1 VQTESFRQ
9 PLLLCNAI
17 VYLRC
22 NMTASRSSFRLSGHS
37 MTFDLRRHALR
48 SDLADV
54 ALAGMTFAPHY
65 AEAVQR
71 ECALPFLAMCNKPG
85 GDQVSELLFG
95 EAFGLLDI
103 SGGWAWGYS
112 IHDHYVGYVKAD
124 ALTALSGHTQA
135 ETKGDP
141 VEAASAFLDIP
152 YVWGGRGGAGI
163 DCSGLVQRGLAAA
176 GISAP
181 RDSDMQMAETGSL
194 FLDDVELKRA
204 DLIFFPG
211 HVGMMVDADHI
222 LHATRHHGK
231 TVIEPLADVVA
242 RVAAEYP
249 KAITARKRLSL

>member
-1 VQTESFRQ
+1 
-9 PLLLCNAI
+9 
-17 VYLRC
+17 
-22 NMTASRSSFRLSGHS
+22 MTASRSSFRLSGHS

-48 SDLADV
+48 GDLADV
-54 ALAGMTFAPHY
+54 ALAGLTFAPHY
-65 AEAVQR
+65 AEAVLR
-71 ECALPFLAMCNKPG
+71 ECALPFGAMYSKPN
-85 GDQVSELLFG
+85 GDQVSELLEG
-95 EAFGLLDI
+95 EAFGLLDV

-124 ALTALSGHTQA
+124 TLSA
-135 ETKGDP
+135 PSAKAKVVSNGDP
-141 VEAASAFLDIP
+141 VETARAFLDMP

-181 RDSDMQMAETGSL
+181 RDSDMQLAETGTVL
-194 FLDDVELKRA
+194 ADDALLKRG

-211 HVGMMVDADHI
+211 HVGMMIDGDHL

-249 KAITARKRLSL
+249 QAITARKRLSL